1 MVPLP
6 AILQPESAMTHKP
19 NTESRRL
26 GTSLAASLAVH
37 LLLALLIGVLYTSQP
52 TPKKKA
58 PQTMDVV
65 MLDQKAKPKKTPPKE
80 ARTLSD
86 RNAEGG
92 DKTARDKVTR
102 QARAPKPATRQPGKR
117 PQPPAMPKKSPP
129 PKREERP
136 HLLTRQG
143 PTPTVKKKP
152 KPVKPP
158 VPKKQ
163 VKPPAPNIPLNQLMP
178 STTDLAQLSHRYE
191 REKRMRQLNSREAD
205 IPVNTREAKYAPYAQ
220 SLVRALEEQWRPGQ
234 ADYNRYTQDARQATI
249 RLTIEKNGDLGG
261 IEILRPSPIQEI
273 NESAIRAI
281 NAAAP
286 FRPLPRS
293 WGLDRVSFYLTFE
306 VVNDKFVFRTM

>member
-1 MVPLP
+1 M
-6 AILQPESAMTHKP
+6 IRKP
-19 NTESRRL
+19 YTESRRL
-26 GTSLAASLAVH
+26 GTSFAASLAVH
-37 LLLALLIGVLYTSQP
+37 MLLILLVGIMHTSQKP
-52 TPKKKA
+52 AHRKA

-65 MLDQKAKPKKTPPKE
+65 MLDQKSNAKKTPPKH
-80 ARTLSD
+80 ARTLSN

-102 QARAPKPATRQPGKR
+102 QARAPKQAPKQPGHR
-117 PQPPAMPKKSPP
+117 PRPPAMPKKAPA
-129 PKREERP
+129 PKQDERP
-136 HLLTRQG
+136 HLLTRKG
-143 PTPTVKKKP
+143 PAPIPKKKLKPIKPPTPKKRNKS
-152 KPVKPP
+152 
-158 VPKKQ
+158 
-163 VKPPAPNIPLNQLMP
+163 PAPNIPLNQLMP

-191 REKRMRQLNSREAD
+191 RERRMRQLNAREAD
-205 IPVNTREAKYAPYAQ
+205 IPINTREAKFAPYAQ
-220 SLVRALEEQWRPGQ
+220 FLVRALEEQWRPGD

-261 IEILRPSPIQEI
+261 IEILRPSPIPEI

>member
-1 MVPLP
+1 MPLP
-6 AILQPESAMTHKP
+6 AILQPESVMIHKQ
-19 NTESRRL
+19 NAETRRL
-26 GTSLAASLAVH
+26 GTSFAASLAAH
-37 LLLALLIGVLYTSQP
+37 MLLVLLIGVMHSSQKP
-52 TPKKKA
+52 AHKKA

-65 MLDQKAKPKKTPPKE
+65 MLDQKAKPKRTPPKD
-80 ARTLSD
+80 AKTMSD

-92 DKTARDKVTR
+92 DKAARDKVTR
-102 QARAPKPATRQPGKR
+102 QARAPKQAPKQPGKR
-117 PQPPAMPKKSPP
+117 PQPPAMPKQAPA
-129 PKREERP
+129 PKRDERTR
-136 HLLTRQG
+136 LLTQKG
-143 PTPTVKKKP
+143 PTPTSQKKP

-158 VPKKQ
+158 TPKKRHR
-163 VKPPAPNIPLNQLMP
+163 PPAPNIPLNQLMP

-191 REKRMRQLNSREAD
+191 RERRMRQLNAKEAD
-205 IPVNTREAKYAPYAQ
+205 IPINTREAKYAPYAQ
-220 SLVRALEEQWRPGQ
+220 FLVRALEEQWRPGQ

-261 IEILRPSPIQEI
+261 IEILRPSPIPEI

-281 NAAAP
+281 NAASP